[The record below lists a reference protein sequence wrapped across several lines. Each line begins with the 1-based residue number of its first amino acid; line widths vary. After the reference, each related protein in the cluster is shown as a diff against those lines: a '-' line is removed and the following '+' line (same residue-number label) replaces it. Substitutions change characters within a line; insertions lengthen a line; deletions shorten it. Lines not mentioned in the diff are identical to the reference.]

1 MWVFEEK
8 IQMNSVVAVVVTYN
22 RKELLQECIEN
33 LLISDTKCDI
43 LVINNHSIDGTEEYI
58 RTYIENNQIR
68 YYDTG
73 SNLGGAGGFQYG
85 MRKAV
90 ELGYEFVWVMDD
102 DCMVH
107 RDSLTELIDAHKTLN
122 KGKNPDYGFLSSK
135 VLWKDGHICE
145 MNVQRYPLTKN
156 IQDFSPVLVPT
167 YLASFVS
174 LFIPTA
180 VIREIGLPIKE
191 FFIWSDD
198 WEYTRRISRK
208 YPCFVAT
215 KSQVTHKSAS
225 NIGAKI
231 ENDTPE
237 RLERYRYLY
246 RNDVYLYRREGIKGF
261 VYEIGRL
268 GTHCFRVLLKSKGNK
283 IKKIK
288 IIIGSTIEGLS
299 FNPTIEFVDDK

>member
-1 MWVFEEK
+1 
-8 IQMNSVVAVVVTYN
+8 MNSVVAVVVTYN

-58 RTYIENNQIR
+58 RTYVENNQIR

-107 RDSLTELIDAHKTLN
+107 RDTLTEFMDAHITLS
-122 KGKNPDYGFLSSK
+122 KGKNSGYGFLSSK
-135 VLWKDGHICE
+135 VLWKDGQICE

-156 IQDFSPVLVPT
+156 IQDFSSELVPT

-174 LFIPTA
+174 LFIPTD

-208 YPCFVAT
+208 YPCFVVT

-237 RLERYRYLY
+237 RLDRYRYLY

-261 VYEIGRL
+261 IYEIGRL
-268 GTHCFRVLLKSKGNK
+268 AAHCLRVLLKSKGNRT
-283 IKKIK
+283 KKIK

-299 FNPTIEFVDDK
+299 FNPPIEFVEDK